1 MRHFLAV
8 TATLMLCSCALSA
21 ADKPLDGIW
30 WSQMSPAFKL
40 GWVSGY
46 AKAMD
51 LAGTLQ
57 MAACAAEMPMYQK
70 QFPDVDAKE
79 ILQKM
84 CLSNEAFDYDGIT
97 MGQFVEGIDTF
108 FKDYRNKQLEV
119 GWAIQYVRDEIKGK
133 PAQELE
139 AEVATWRRC
148 SAAMQTGNTD
158 QISKACTPDD
168 ASRSD
173 ASPKK

>member
-21 ADKPLDGIW
+21 ADKSLDGVW

-57 MAACAAEMPMYQK
+57 MGNCLAEMPMYQK
-70 QFPDVDAKE
+70 QFPDVDGKE

-84 CLSNEAFDYDGIT
+84 CLSNKAFDYDGIT
-97 MGQFVEGIDTF
+97 MGQFVEGMDAF
-108 FKDYRNKQLEV
+108 FKDYRNKQVEV

-133 PAQELE
+133 TAQELD
-139 AEVATWRRC
+139 AEVAMWRRC
-148 SAAMQTGNTD
+148 SAATQTGNTD

-173 ASPKK
+173 AAPKK